1 LKREGLLLSFF
12 EEFEDAR
19 SVLAELWSRGFT
31 RSAVLL
37 KNGEEQVKLFTR
49 YRRYWLLFGIVSG
62 LIFAILGAATT
73 QLNLTWL
80 GLSDQIWLR
89 ITCIIVGSLLGIFI
103 GLGYARFRFRPIP
116 IDIIETYQE
125 RLIVDE
131 NLVLVMGDLAA
142 MRPAFTILRQVGET
156 EPSIFIRHPE
166 RDLEAIGER
175 REYTSLP
182 TTQLKQRA
190 SRLAIRQRVDFSG
203 GGDTKLLKQVDQVR
217 SAIHGICSD
226 LNDALRLEQSLGATA
241 EWVLDNEYLVE
252 SHVHDVLENLPPRY
266 FSELPSI
273 ASEPSRNLPR
283 IHILARNLVEM
294 TDARLDQDN
303 ITSFLQGYQEIQVL
317 SIGELWAM
325 PLFLRMALI
334 ECIGD
339 LARQG
344 WIEMRAREQASYWAY
359 RLLSTL
365 RREPDNLFAIIT
377 ELAREIPSPSHYFA
391 MQLTGHLYDE
401 DSLLTLVQN
410 WLERAVQRPLAEQS
424 ISEQSRQAADQ
435 LSIGNAISS
444 LRALSLLDW
453 RDIFEDLSHVERM
466 LRRDPAG
473 IYRYMDFDTRN
484 QYREAVEQLARGAG
498 WEEID
503 VAREA
508 VRMAEALGNHAGD
521 IRLSHVGKYLIG
533 DGRRDLARALKAG
546 EKPSFTLR
554 RWIKRNHAPIY
565 LLLIAVLTL
574 VLLVPGSAALNAQ
587 VPLWQDLV
595 VLFFMLGPASQ
606 VAVEFTNYLLTRLL
620 PASRLPKMD
629 FEESGIPDAYRTLV
643 VIPTLLADVSAI
655 EDELEKLEIRF
666 LANREANLAF
676 GIFSD
681 FVDSPTKQAEQDQ
694 QLLQTAIRGI
704 EGLNKKHP
712 GTRFFLLHRDRQWVE
727 TEQKYIGWERKRGKL
742 EELNRLISGA
752 DTGELTDIVRVGDPE
767 ALQEFRF
774 VITLDS
780 DTQLPRDTARRMV
793 ETIAHPLNEPRLTGD
808 GRVEDGTYTIIQ
820 PRVSPSLPSASA
832 TPFSLLFT
840 NPVGTDPYT
849 KAVSNVYQDLTGET
863 SYLGKGIYDP
873 RVFNRVLGGLFP
885 EQRLLSHDLIEGAYV
900 RAGLASDI
908 ELFDEFPAT
917 YSAYGIREH
926 RWIRGDWQIIDWLF
940 PKVPTAQGE
949 MLRNPLSL
957 ISRWKIFD
965 NLRRSLVP
973 AASVVAL
980 FAAWLT
986 SRALSIHAMVLIAVM
1001 LLFQP
1006 LSQPITW
1013 LTSIS
1018 GLRTFS
1024 TKLIG
1029 RDILRALT
1037 EATLLP
1043 QKAALALDAILRV
1056 GYRRLISKR
1065 RLLEWTTSQ
1074 MAQWRSQE
1082 RRRLYLVQMGLI
1094 SLFSLILLTVIYTFH
1109 ISLWTYIVPWLLLWV
1124 STPIVGWLL
1133 NRTPERLP
1141 RVASLN
1147 WRDVQSLRQAA
1158 RLTFRYFSDFVG
1170 PETHWLP
1177 PDNYQVSHQNQLAM
1191 RTSPTN
1197 IGLWM
1202 LSALGA
1208 SDLGYLSI
1216 DQLTDVLEKTLQTLQ
1231 KLDRFEGHLLN
1242 WYTLDDLKPL
1252 EPRYVSTVDSGNFIA
1267 SIWTLVQGLNDAFNI
1282 PLIDD
1287 RARLGLLDTVEILI
1301 EVMHDEGIDADLIA
1315 EVQAIAVE
1323 LRRETKDPVALIAI
1337 LNELQ
1342 VPVMQV
1348 AADLREHAGTG
1359 AGAAYWARM
1368 LERSLTDWTK
1378 TANRYFAWI
1387 RQDASILEGF
1397 REQFRVNGGEESSNT
1412 SALPSIAELASVD
1425 LDIPAAGSGEDR
1437 SRTEQADLTA
1447 DTIRPIVEAAQ
1458 KIHSRIDA
1466 LMDGL
1471 TTFSEEYNLRFLY
1484 DPKRRLFTIG
1494 FNVTNGTRDGS
1505 FYDLLASE
1513 ARLGGFVA
1521 IARNDVPVDHWLAL
1535 SRPYNVHEGHR
1546 VLLSWTGTMFEYLM
1560 PVLLQRVY
1568 PNSLWAKAVEEAVEL
1583 QILYGRRRGV
1593 PWGISES
1600 AFADLDVHR
1609 TYQYK
1614 AFGVPWL
1621 GLKRGLESDLVV
1633 APYATMLALQVK
1645 PSAAIRNLKRLAD
1658 RSMLSSYGY
1667 YEAIDF
1673 SRRPTM
1679 EGEPGILVRAYMAH
1693 HQGMSFLALVNV
1705 LLNDLFQDR
1714 FHADPR
1720 VKAVEPLLYERVPA
1734 IPAVHHISTRE
1745 QAPARLDELGMRP
1758 SVSKFDTPHTDNPKI
1773 QLLSNGRYDLL
1784 FTNSGG
1790 GYSRWEGQD
1799 LTRWRSDPTLDS
1811 WGSFCYIHDP
1821 DTGRLWSNTYHPVGG
1836 EVEDYEVRFPLDRA
1850 EVRRSDNGM
1859 ITETE
1864 LIVSPEDDV
1873 EIRRVT
1879 LLNRSLRPRRI
1890 ELTSYFELALAP
1902 HGSDAQHPAF
1912 NKLFVKTE
1920 SVESVNALIAHRRPR
1935 STQEQPIYA
1944 AHRIIVSGSP
1954 ESSLRFET
1962 DRAAFIGRGRS
1973 LQDPH
1978 GAVHVPGNSE
1988 GFVLDPIFSIRRD
2001 IRLAPGERIQAS
2013 LVLGAGR
2020 SREDVLALMEKY
2032 ADPAA
2037 IQRAF
2042 ELAWASAQLQLR
2054 MQRIQP
2060 DQARRFQHLASYLL
2074 YPHYRMRPSGERVL
2088 QNRKG
2093 QSGLWPYA
2101 ISGDLPIALVSIEDD
2116 QGLGLVRQ
2124 MLQAHIYWWQ
2134 HGLKVDLVI
2143 LNEESSS
2150 YERPLNE
2157 KLEQLIQAHSM
2168 YTGTDQPGGVYL
2180 RVADQI
2186 PDEDLTLLQ
2195 SVARVSLVAA
2205 RGPLSQQ
2212 LGAPY
2217 EIPEPPEQVEFQDL
2231 PDEPSKQLPY
2241 MELPYF
2247 NGLGGFTEDGKEYVV
2262 YLGPD
2267 TESPAPW
2274 VNVIANPSF
2283 GTTVSETGSGFTWYG
2298 NSQRNRLTSW
2308 SNDPVLDPSVEAF
2321 FIRDEETGR
2330 VWTPTAA
2337 PIRES
2342 TAYRTKHGAGYSI
2355 FEHNSHA
2362 IEQELTVFVP
2372 QDDRGGEPL
2381 KLNRLRLKN
2390 NSSRART
2397 LSVTYYVEWTLGEHR
2412 EDTQQ
2417 HVTTQWDDES
2427 AAIIAQN
2434 GYHPDYGD
2442 RIAFASLSPAASSFS
2457 GDRKTFIG
2465 RNQSLA
2471 NPFAMSREGLS
2482 GRVGALLDP
2491 CAGLQTEIQLQP
2503 GEELVLIGML
2513 GQVDSRHDVREMVQ
2527 KYRDPINVDQK
2538 FVETRAW
2545 WDKTLGVIE
2554 VETPELAID
2563 FLINRWL
2570 LYQSLSC
2577 RVWGRSAFYQSG
2589 GAFGFRD
2596 QLQDVL
2602 ALIYTEPKLAREHI
2616 LRSAGRQFEKGD
2628 VQHWWHPPSGIGV
2641 RTRISDDLLWLPY
2654 ATSEYV
2660 RSTGD
2665 VSILR
2670 ESVRYLQA
2678 RSLEKE
2684 EHEIFIEPS
2693 ISPEAGLLF
2702 DHCKRAV
2709 EHGLTRGP
2717 NGLPLIGTG
2726 DWNDGMNKVG
2736 EGGRG
2741 ESVWLAWFL
2750 VAVLEGMAYL
2760 AEQVNESPQAESY
2773 RQQAENLRKT
2783 IERKAWDGAWYLR
2796 AWFDDGTPLGSAA
2809 NDEARIDSLPQ
2820 SWAWI
2825 AGGGNEQ
2832 HAKQA
2837 LNSAWRQ
2844 LVLSG
2849 ERLALLFTP
2858 PFDLM
2863 RPSPGY
2869 VQGYPPGV
2877 RENGGQY
2884 THAGIWLAIALARS
2898 GDGNRAAELMRI
2910 LNPIER
2916 ARDIGEVWRYKL
2928 EPYVVAADIYNLP
2941 GHIGEGGW
2949 SWYTGSSAW
2958 MYRAWVEEILGM
2970 RRQASTLRIDPVIPG
2985 DWEGFKINYKFG
2997 KAIYEI
3003 SVENP
3008 DHVQSGVR
3016 WVEINRRRIEGFTIP
3031 LKDEPIRHSV
3041 TVRMGLSSPKKE
3053 ST

>member
-1 LKREGLLLSFF
+1 
-12 EEFEDAR
+12 
-19 SVLAELWSRGFT
+19 
-31 RSAVLL
+31 
-37 KNGEEQVKLFTR
+37 
-49 YRRYWLLFGIVSG
+49 
-62 LIFAILGAATT
+62 
-73 QLNLTWL
+73 
-80 GLSDQIWLR
+80 
-89 ITCIIVGSLLGIFI
+89 
-103 GLGYARFRFRPIP
+103 
-116 IDIIETYQE
+116 
-125 RLIVDE
+125 
-131 NLVLVMGDLAA
+131 
-142 MRPAFTILRQVGET
+142 
-156 EPSIFIRHPE
+156 
-166 RDLEAIGER
+166 
-175 REYTSLP
+175 
-182 TTQLKQRA
+182 
-190 SRLAIRQRVDFSG
+190 
-203 GGDTKLLKQVDQVR
+203 
-217 SAIHGICSD
+217 
-226 LNDALRLEQSLGATA
+226 
-241 EWVLDNEYLVE
+241 
-252 SHVHDVLENLPPRY
+252 
-266 FSELPSI
+266 
-273 ASEPSRNLPR
+273 
-283 IHILARNLVEM
+283 
-294 TDARLDQDN
+294 
-303 ITSFLQGYQEIQVL
+303 
-317 SIGELWAM
+317 
-325 PLFLRMALI
+325 
-334 ECIGD
+334 
-339 LARQG
+339 
-344 WIEMRAREQASYWAY
+344 
-359 RLLSTL
+359 
-365 RREPDNLFAIIT
+365 
-377 ELAREIPSPSHYFA
+377 
-391 MQLTGHLYDE
+391 
-401 DSLLTLVQN
+401 
-410 WLERAVQRPLAEQS
+410 
-424 ISEQSRQAADQ
+424 
-435 LSIGNAISS
+435 
-444 LRALSLLDW
+444 
-453 RDIFEDLSHVERM
+453 
-466 LRRDPAG
+466 
-473 IYRYMDFDTRN
+473 
-484 QYREAVEQLARGAG
+484 
-498 WEEID
+498 
-503 VAREA
+503 
-508 VRMAEALGNHAGD
+508 
-521 IRLSHVGKYLIG
+521 
-533 DGRRDLARALKAG
+533 
-546 EKPSFTLR
+546 
-554 RWIKRNHAPIY
+554 
-565 LLLIAVLTL
+565 
-574 VLLVPGSAALNAQ
+574 
-587 VPLWQDLV
+587 
-595 VLFFMLGPASQ
+595 
-606 VAVEFTNYLLTRLL
+606 
-620 PASRLPKMD
+620 
-629 FEESGIPDAYRTLV
+629 
-643 VIPTLLADVSAI
+643 
-655 EDELEKLEIRF
+655 
-666 LANREANLAF
+666 
-676 GIFSD
+676 
-681 FVDSPTKQAEQDQ
+681 
-694 QLLQTAIRGI
+694 
-704 EGLNKKHP
+704 
-712 GTRFFLLHRDRQWVE
+712 
-727 TEQKYIGWERKRGKL
+727 
-742 EELNRLISGA
+742 
-752 DTGELTDIVRVGDPE
+752 
-767 ALQEFRF
+767 LQEFRF

-808 GRVEDGTYTIIQ
+808 GRVEEGTYTIIQ

-900 RAGLASDI
+900 RVGLASDI

-926 RWIRGDWQIIDWLF
+926 RWVRGDWQIIDWLF
-940 PKVPTAQGE
+940 PRVPTASGE
-949 MLRNPLSL
+949 RVRNPLSL

-973 AASVVAL
+973 IASVLVLLATW
-980 FAAWLT
+980 FT
-986 SRALSIHAMVLIAVM
+986 SRVLSIHAMVLIAVM

-1018 GLRTFS
+1018 GPRTFS
-1024 TKLIG
+1024 TKLIS
-1029 RDILRALT
+1029 RDVLRALT
-1037 EATLLP
+1037 EAALLP
-1043 QKAALALDAILRV
+1043 HKAALTLDAILRV

-1082 RRRLYLVQMGLI
+1082 RRRLYFVQMGLI
-1094 SLFSLILLTVIYTFH
+1094 SLFSLMLLTFIYIFH
-1109 ISLWTYIVPWLLLWV
+1109 ATLWLFAIPWLLMWV
-1124 STPIVGWLL
+1124 NTPVVGWLL
-1133 NRTPERLP
+1133 NRTPEKQP
-1141 RVASLN
+1141 RIAALN
-1147 WRDVQSLRQAA
+1147 RRDVRSLRQAA
-1158 RLTFRYFSDFVG
+1158 RLTYRYFSDFVG

-1177 PDNYQVSHQNQLAM
+1177 PDNYQVSHKNRLAM

-1216 DQLTDVLEKTLQTLQ
+1216 DQVADVLEKTIKTLQ

-1242 WYTLDDLKPL
+1242 WYKLDDLMPL

-1267 SIWTLVQGLNDAFNI
+1267 SIWTLVQGLNGVINT

-1287 RARLGLLDTVEILI
+1287 RTRLGLLDTAEILI
-1301 EVMHDEGIDADLIA
+1301 EVMRDEEFEESLIS
-1315 EVQAIAVE
+1315 EVETTVIE
-1323 LRRETKDPVALIAI
+1323 LRREPRNPIELISTI
-1337 LNELQ
+1337 NELQ
-1342 VPVMQV
+1342 DPIQRI
-1348 AADLREHAGTG
+1348 AEELREYAGIG

-1368 LERSLTDWTK
+1368 LERSLTYWTN
-1378 TANRYFAWI
+1378 TVSRYFAWI
-1387 RQDASILEGF
+1387 GQDTSLLEEL
-1397 REQFRVNGGEESSNT
+1397 RERNRENGNQGSSNF
-1412 SALPSIAELASVD
+1412 SSIPSLAELAGVD
-1425 LDIPAAGSGEDR
+1425 LDTFPTGSTEAR
-1437 SRTEQADLTA
+1437 SRIEQAGLTA
-1447 DTIRPIVEAAQ
+1447 EMIRPTIEAARETQ
-1458 KIHSRIDA
+1458 TRIAA
-1466 LMDGL
+1466 LIESL
-1471 TTFSEEYNLRFLY
+1471 TTFSEECNLRFLY

-1494 FNVTNGTRDGS
+1494 YNVTNGTRDSS

-1521 IARNDVPVDHWLAL
+1521 IARSDVPVDHWLAL

-1560 PVLLQRVY
+1560 PVLFQRVY
-1568 PNSLWAKAVEEAVEL
+1568 PNSLWAQAVEEAVRL
-1583 QILYGRRRGV
+1583 QIMYGRRRGV

-1621 GLKRGLESDLVV
+1621 GLKRGLDSDLVV

-1645 PSAAIRNLKRLAD
+1645 PDEAIRNLKRLAD
-1658 RSMLSSYGY
+1658 RNLLSSYGY

-1705 LLNDLFQDR
+1705 LLNDVFQDR
-1714 FHADPR
+1714 FHANPR

-1734 IPAVHHISTRE
+1734 IPAVHHISTRD

-1758 SVSKFDTPHTDNPKI
+1758 SVSKFDTAHTDNPKI
-1773 QLLSNGRYDLL
+1773 QLLSNGQYDVL
-1784 FTNSGG
+1784 FTNAGG
-1790 GYSRWEGQD
+1790 GYSRWKGHD

-1850 EVRRSDNGM
+1850 EVWRSDNGM

-1879 LLNRSLRPRRI
+1879 MLNRSLRPRRI
-1890 ELTSYFELALAP
+1890 ELTSYFELVLAP
-1902 HGSDAQHPAF
+1902 HGADAQHPAF

-1920 SVESVNALIAHRRPR
+1920 SVEAVNALIAHRRPR
-1935 STQEQPIYA
+1935 SLQEEPIFA
-1944 AHRIIVSGSP
+1944 AHRITVSGIP
-1954 ESSLRFET
+1954 ESPLRFET
-1962 DRAAFIGRGRS
+1962 DRAAFIGRGRT

-1978 GAVHVPGNSE
+1978 GAVHVHGDSE

-2020 SREDVLALMEKY
+2020 SREEVLALMEKY

-2042 ELAWASAQLQLR
+2042 ELAWASAQLELR

-2074 YPHYRMRPSGERVL
+2074 YPHYRMRSSAERVL

-2124 MLQAHIYWWQ
+2124 MLQAHIYWRQ

-2150 YERPLNE
+2150 YEQPLNE

-2180 RVADQI
+2180 RVVDQL
-2186 PDEDLTLLQ
+2186 PEEDLTLLQ
-2195 SVARVSLVAA
+2195 SVARISLVAA

-2217 EIPEPPEQVEFQDL
+2217 EIPEPPEQVEFQDV

-2247 NGLGGFTEDGKEYVV
+2247 NGLGGFTEDGREYVI

-2267 TESPAPW
+2267 TQSPSPW

-2283 GTTVSETGSGFTWYG
+2283 GTMVSETGSGFTWYG

-2308 SNDPVLDPSVEAF
+2308 SNDPVLDPSVETF
-2321 FIRDEETGR
+2321 YIRDEETGR

-2342 TAYRTKHGAGYSI
+2342 MAYRTRHGAGYSI

-2372 QDDRGGEPL
+2372 QDDRGGEPV

-2390 NSSRART
+2390 NSSSARN
-2397 LSVTYYVEWTLGEHR
+2397 LYVTYFVEWTLGEHR

-2442 RIAFASLSPAASSFS
+2442 RIAFASLSPAAASFT

-2465 RNQSLA
+2465 RNQTLA
-2471 NPFAMSREGLS
+2471 NPSAMTREGLS

-2491 CAGLQTEIQLQP
+2491 CAALQTEIQLQP
-2503 GEELVLIGML
+2503 GEEIVLIGML
-2513 GQVDSRHDVREMVQ
+2513 GQGASRRDVREMVQ
-2527 KYRDPINVDQK
+2527 KYRDQLNVDQTLTDTK
-2538 FVETRAW
+2538 AW
-2545 WDKTLGVIE
+2545 WDKTLGVLE
-2554 VETPELAID
+2554 VETPELAAD

-2602 ALIYTEPKLAREHI
+2602 ALIFTEPKLAREHI
-2616 LRSAGRQFEKGD
+2616 LRSASRQFEKGD
-2628 VQHWWHPPSGIGV
+2628 VQHWWHPPKGVGV

-2660 RSTGD
+2660 RRTGD

-2678 RSLEKE
+2678 RSLEPD

-2693 ISPEAGLLF
+2693 ISHEAGLLF

-2709 EHGLTRGP
+2709 EYGLTRGP
-2717 NGLPLIGTG
+2717 NDLPLIGTG
-2726 DWNDGMNKVG
+2726 DWNDGMNQVG

-2760 AEQVNESPQAESY
+2760 AEQVNESPQAEGY
-2773 RQQAENLRKT
+2773 REEAERLRKT
-2783 IERKAWDGAWYLR
+2783 IDREAWDGAWYLR
-2796 AWFDDGTPLGSAA
+2796 ARFDDGTPLGSAVS
-2809 NDEARIDSLPQ
+2809 DEARIDSLPQ

-2832 HAKQA
+2832 RANQA

-2844 LVLSG
+2844 LVLG
-2849 ERLALLFTP
+2849 GDRLALLFTP

-2869 VQGYPPGV
+2869 IQGYPPGV

-2884 THAGIWLAIALARS
+2884 THAAIWLAIALARS
-2898 GDGNRAAELMRI
+2898 GDGNRATELLRI

-2928 EPYVVAADIYNLP
+2928 EPYVVAADVYSLT

-2970 RRQASTLRIDPVIPG
+2970 HQQASTLRIEPVIPAN
-2985 DWEGFKINYKFG
+2985 WEGFKINYRFG

-3003 SVENP
+3003 IVENP

-3016 WVEINRRRIEGFTIP
+3016 WVEVDRRRVEDFTIP
-3031 LKDEPIRHSV
+3031 LEDKPIRHSV
-3041 TVRMGLSSPKKE
+3041 TVRMGVRMPKN
-3053 ST
+3053 